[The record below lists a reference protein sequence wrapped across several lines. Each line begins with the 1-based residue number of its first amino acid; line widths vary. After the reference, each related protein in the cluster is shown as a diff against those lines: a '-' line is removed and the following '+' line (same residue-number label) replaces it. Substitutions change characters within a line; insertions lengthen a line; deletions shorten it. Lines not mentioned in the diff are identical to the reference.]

1 MRVSAHPK
9 LKTQNSKLKT
19 YNSSNMCRLDPV
31 RNARQRTLK
40 THSPKLQTQNVKRFL
55 FVCVMLGCLSRATF
69 AQYSVQLDLTEQ
81 KAYLLYHDRSVMES
95 PICSGRPG
103 HLTPTGT
110 FHITNKDLNHVSSIY
125 GRIVDRW
132 KRTVV
137 ADADV
142 DMPTPAGTRFINA
155 PMRYFM
161 EFAPGIG
168 MHAGYLPG
176 YPASH
181 GCVRMPEQNAIAFF
195 QAVSVGTPV
204 TVFGSIPRNRQYQV
218 NNRDDNQRYYN
229 RFYNDPRYYYRGRV
243 FTPPPFGFWPF
254 GL

>member
-1 MRVSAHPK
+1 LVVRRFNE
-9 LKTQNSKLKT
+9 LQQLL
-19 YNSSNMCRLDPV
+19 RLMKIFVLAVLGLISLLPV
-31 RNARQRTLK
+31 A
-40 THSPKLQTQNVKRFL
+40 V
-55 FVCVMLGCLSRATF
+55 

-81 KAYLLYHDRSVMES
+81 KAYLLYHDRAIMQSQ
-95 PICSGRPG
+95 ICSGRPG

-110 FHITNKDLNHVSSIY
+110 FRITNKDLNHVSSIY
-125 GRIVDRW
+125 GRIIDRRN
-132 KRTVV
+132 RTIV

-161 EFAPGIG
+161 QFAPGIG

-181 GCVRMPEQNAIAFF
+181 GCVRMPEQNAIAFYN
-195 QAVSVGTPV
+195 AVSVGTQV

-218 NNRDDNQRYYN
+218 NNRDDNQRYYD
-229 RFYNDPRYYYRGRV
+229 RFYSDPRYYRGRV
-243 FTPPPFGFWPF
+243 LTPPPFGFWPF
-254 GL
+254 

>member
-1 MRVSAHPK
+1 
-9 LKTQNSKLKT
+9 
-19 YNSSNMCRLDPV
+19 MCRPDPV

-40 THSPKLQTQNVKRFL
+40 TQNPKLQTQNLRF
-55 FVCVMLGCLSRATF
+55 FVVFAWVTLGCLSQVAF

-110 FHITNKDLNHVSSIY
+110 FQITNKDLNHVSSIY

-168 MHAGYLPG
+168 LHAGYLPG

-204 TVFGSIPRNRQYQV
+204 TVFGSIPRNRQYQAITV
-218 NNRDDNQRYYN
+218 TAISVITIGTILAITIEDAC
-229 RFYNDPRYYYRGRV
+229 
-243 FTPPPFGFWPF
+243 
-254 GL
+254 

>member
-1 MRVSAHPK
+1 M
-9 LKTQNSKLKT
+9 
-19 YNSSNMCRLDPV
+19 
-31 RNARQRTLK
+31 
-40 THSPKLQTQNVKRFL
+40 
-55 FVCVMLGCLSRATF
+55 LSRTKSFALTCLLLGSFSRVLF

-81 KAYLLYHDRSVMES
+81 KAYLLYNDRAVMQS

-110 FHITNKDLNHVSSIY
+110 FHVTRKDLNHVSSIY

-132 KRTVV
+132 NRTVV
-137 ADADV
+137 VDADV

-155 PMRYFM
+155 PMHYFM

-181 GCVRMPEQNAIAFF
+181 GCVRMPEKGAIAFF
-195 QAVSVGTPV
+195 QALSVGAPV

-218 NNRDDNQRYYN
+218 NNRDDNQRYYD
-229 RFYNDPRYYYRGRV
+229 RFYNDPRYYRGRV
-243 FTPPPFGFWPF
+243 LTPGPFGFGF
-254 GL
+254 